1 MIDALTVTRIIKA
14 PPKSVFEAWTN
25 PELLVKWWGPG
36 PVTCPEAEV
45 DLREGGAYRIANR
58 ELDGSITWI
67 SGEFTKVSPPDR
79 LEYTWEVNIVPDML
93 TLVTV
98 DFNAHPDGTEL
109 VITHDRF
116 PNSDIRDMHGEGWGG
131 CLDKLD
137 ALFAQ
142 S

>member
-1 MIDALTVTRIIKA
+1 MSESLTMTRVIKA
-14 PPKSVFEAWTN
+14 PPKSVFEAWTD

-36 PVTCPEAEV
+36 PITCPEAEV
-45 DLREGGAYRIANR
+45 DLREGGAYRIANK
-58 ELDGSITWI
+58 EEDGTITWI
-67 SGEFTKVSPPDR
+67 SGEFTKVAPPDR
-79 LEYTWEVNIVPDML
+79 LIYTWEVNILPDMPP

-98 DFNAHPDGTEL
+98 DFNSHPEGTEL

-116 PNSDIRDMHGEGWGG
+116 PNAEIAEMHGEGWVG

-137 ALFAQ
+137 ALLA